1 MPIAHILTRKS
12 EGLNANMQTAESIN
26 VTSSKGVRYMLGLN
40 LHEWEHVMLLSL
52 IFAGIAAVVVAFST
66 IMVVKLQRLE
76 AKATEETFLQ
86 YKEDAGKEIAAAGV
100 KAAEANSRAAEANKI
115 AETERLERL
124 KLELKLAPREI
135 SPAHSAQLIAQ
146 LKTLKGMDVDIVS
159 YDSMGADVAALSQQI
174 ASILINAH
182 VNAKIFTPIGGGVVH
197 GILVRTEMGSPKNIE
212 DAIALIVTSFQGIG
226 LSADR
231 WNSYPVGERI
241 SGAYNGP
248 GPSSAKLRILVGGK
262 S

>member
-1 MPIAHILTRKS
+1 
-12 EGLNANMQTAESIN
+12 
-26 VTSSKGVRYMLGLN
+26 MLGLN
-40 LHEWEHVMLLSL
+40 LHGWEHVMLLSL
-52 IFAGIAAVVVAFST
+52 IFAGIAAVIVAFST

-76 AKATEETFLQ
+76 AIAAEEIFLQ

-124 KLELKLAPREI
+124 KLEVKLAPRVI
-135 SPAHSAQLIAQ
+135 SPAHSAQLISQ
-146 LKTLKGMDVDIVS
+146 LKTLKGLDVDIVS
-159 YDSMGADVAALSQQI
+159 YEGMGADVAALSQQI

-182 VNAKIFTPIGGGVVH
+182 VNAKIFTPMGGGGVVR

-212 DAIALIVTSFQGIG
+212 DAIGLLVSSFQGVG
-226 LSADR
+226 LSVDR
-231 WNSYPVGERI
+231 WNSYPVGEAI

-248 GPSSAKLRILVGGK
+248 GQVNAKLRILVGGK